1 MSISLEL
8 IEQVRAKAN
17 VSYAEAKEALEQGNE
32 DVLEALIYLE
42 KQDKIKAPPH
52 ATCSKTG
59 FGATVKRLVK
69 TSNET
74 KFVVSKNG
82 NTIINLPVTI
92 AIIVAAVAAPLTAAG
107 LVVAVFTNHKLRL
120 EKPDGGDMKINKTLD
135 DISTA
140 ASKVSDQVADA
151 ISNK

>member
-52 ATCSKTG
+52 ATCGKNG

-82 NTIINLPVTI
+82 NTVVNLPLTV

-107 LVVAVFTNHKLRL
+107 LIVAVFTNHKLRL

-151 ISNK
+151 INNK

>member
-52 ATCSKTG
+52 ATCHKNG

-74 KFVVSKNG
+74 KFVVSKKG
-82 NTIINLPVTI
+82 NTVINLPLTI

-140 ASKVSDQVADA
+140 ASKVSDKVAES
-151 ISNK
+151 INNK